1 MNLPARGRAA
11 GKVILL
17 GEHAVVYGRPALAAG
32 LPLGLVAE
40 VTSSAGGPRLESDH
54 PDLDADSRAA
64 VLVAEAAAILDLPG
78 RDSVIRVRSEL
89 PPGVGL
95 GSSAALAVAVLRALA
110 AGGDRLLSRDEE
122 LRFGRRLE
130 AIFHGHPSGIDPAAA
145 ALGAGC
151 FRFVRGDPPTIM
163 PLRLARA
170 LPLVVAMSTRP
181 RSTGAAVTALRT
193 RWEAD
198 PTRHERLF
206 DEVASIVEEGVH
218 VAERGD
224 LEALG
229 RTFDQNQAV
238 LEALGVSAPEV
249 EALAERARRAGAL
262 GAKLTGGGA
271 GGAVVAVA
279 TDPDGVARTLAA
291 GGVRTI
297 VVRVEAPSAAGRAA

>member
-1 MNLPARGRAA
+1 VNLPARGRAA

-17 GEHAVVYGRPALAAG
+17 GEHAVVYGRPALAAS

-40 VTSSAGGPRLESDH
+40 VVPGAGAPRLESD
-54 PDLDADSRAA
+54 RAELGEDPRA
-64 VLVAEAAAILDLPG
+64 SALLIAAAAILDLPA
-78 RDSVIRVRSEL
+78 RDFVVRVWSEL
-89 PPGVGL
+89 LPAVGL

-110 AGGDRLLSRDEE
+110 AGAGRMLSRDDE

-145 ALGAGC
+145 TLGPGC
-151 FRFVRGDPPTIM
+151 FRFVRGDPPTIA
-163 PLRLARA
+163 PLRLTRVV
-170 LPLVVAMSTRP
+170 PLVIAVSTRP
-181 RSTGAAVTALRT
+181 RSTGAAVLGLRA

-198 PTRHERLF
+198 PTRYERLF
-206 DEVASIVEEGVH
+206 DEVASIVEEGAH

-249 EALAERARRAGAL
+249 EALAEQARHAGAL

-279 TDPDGVARTLAA
+279 SDPEAVAHTLAA
-291 GGVRTI
+291 SGVRTI
-297 VVRVEAPSAAGRAA
+297 VARVGTPAAEGRAA